1 MIQCIIPCNWMP
13 RLAFAATKEVDVK
26 LIRLSVLSATLLAG
40 AVAVQARSEGQGYLA
55 PGAFDVLAILPPA
68 PAKGDAR
75 YEADRRIFRE
85 TRALVGTPRWDMA
98 TGDVPTG
105 QADLMRDF
113 SCALGVTITP
123 ANAPRTEALVAR
135 ARIDTGRGTNV
146 AKDFYKR
153 RRPFLIDRGAICQ
166 PAREVLDSYD
176 YPSGHTTLGWTWA
189 MLLAELAPDRATQ
202 LLARGRAYG
211 ESRIVCGVHNA
222 SAVEGGRLSAT
233 VTLAALSSS
242 PQFQTD
248 FAAARAELA
257 ALRATG
263 PAPDAGMCAREAS
276 LVAEPIFD
284 PAKRR

>member
-1 MIQCIIPCNWMP
+1 MLRP
-13 RLAFAATKEVDVK
+13 AFAATREVDMG
-26 LIRLSVLSATLLAG
+26 LIRLSVLSVVLLAG
-40 AVAVQARSEGQGYLA
+40 VVAVRAQSEKQGYLA
-55 PGAFDVLAILPPA
+55 PGALDILAILPPA
-68 PAKGDAR
+68 PVKGDPR

-85 TRALVGTPRWDMA
+85 TRALVGTPRWDLA

-113 SCALGVTITP
+113 SCALGVTMTP
-123 ANAPRTEALVAR
+123 ENAPRTEALVAR

-146 AKDFYKR
+146 AKGYYKR
-153 RRPFLIDRGAICQ
+153 SRPFLIDKGAICQ
-166 PAREVLDSYD
+166 PAKDVLDSYD

-233 VTLAALSSS
+233 ATLAALSSS
-242 PQFQTD
+242 PQFQAD

-257 ALRATG
+257 ALRGTG
-263 PAPDAGMCAREAS
+263 AAPDAGMCAREAS
-276 LVAEPIFD
+276 LVAQPIFG
-284 PAKRR
+284 PAQRR